1 MKKGFT
7 LIELL
12 AIITIGSII
21 ILIVTPMILS
31 HFEDEYNKI
40 VCTVDGKTKEMNID
54 EVINNLDKSIKFKS
68 DGKTYEFSKNNC
80 YLVKE

>member
-1 MKKGFT
+1 MNKGFT

-12 AIITIGSII
+12 AVIVILTIIA
-21 ILIVTPMILS
+21 LIVTQMILS

-54 EVINNLDKSIKFKS
+54 KVINNSDKSIKFKS
-68 DGKTYEFSKNNC
+68 NGKTYEFSKNNC